1 MSVCEYEEE
10 IRDRT
15 PVQVLQKLL
24 YAIFER
30 CLRSCVVGLE
40 QEHNSMKFVVVA
52 DKLENCIHVL
62 LVLFH
67 ALIIS
72 DARCVEESDFVVD
85 IFVLSCDD
93 IRVEHLCA
101 GASRFACVEIL
112 TLVRSIPNNLTNLAL
127 LPNGHP
133 SGCPAM
139 VHCEAWLATRASVH
153 LRELRPGCRKPHN

>member
-1 MSVCEYEEE
+1 M
-10 IRDRT
+10 
-15 PVQVLQKLL
+15 
-24 YAIFER
+24 
-30 CLRSCVVGLE
+30 SCVVGLQ

-85 IFVLSCDD
+85 IF
-93 IRVEHLCA
+93 A
-101 GASRFACVEIL
+101 
-112 TLVRSIPNNLTNLAL
+112 LVRSIPNNLTNLAL
-127 LPNGHP
+127 LPNGCP

-139 VHCEAWLATRASVH
+139 VHCEAWLATRASGH
-153 LRELRPGCRKPHN
+153 LRELRPGCRKPHK